1 MTQLAKATQSV
12 AATRG
17 TLAGIRGMLTE
28 AGLGVTAFR
37 ALVSTSK
44 VAPSDWVT
52 SGIGKLLHFQP
63 APVRLE
69 TRYQVE
75 HMSLAILRVPLP
87 RPLVDLLVPL
97 LNLQLLIL
105 VLVLQLRCLLLVLL
119 LKGRQLP
126 RPAPLR
132 EVELVLRVL

>member
-1 MTQLAKATQSV
+1 M
-12 AATRG
+12 
-17 TLAGIRGMLTE
+17 
-28 AGLGVTAFR
+28 
-37 ALVSTSK
+37 
-44 VAPSDWVT
+44 
-52 SGIGKLLHFQP
+52 
-63 APVRLE
+63 
-69 TRYQVE
+69 
-75 HMSLAILRVPLP
+75 PLP

-132 EVELVLRVL
+132 EVELVLHVL